1 MNNGFRLEKFE
12 VYNWGTFKDQVW
24 SLEVG
29 SGTALL
35 VGANGSGKSTLVD
48 AFLTLLVPPQKR
60 NYNQASGEKSK
71 RGERNETSYV
81 RGAFER
87 KSSDGETS
95 SEIRYLRDK
104 NSYSVLL
111 ARFVEAKTKQ
121 IVTLASVF
129 YWANNPRP
137 EKFFVVAS
145 KALSI
150 SEDFA
155 VQGEVSSLKK
165 RLRNQGAEVYDEFS
179 KYSRDII
186 KGFGLRS
193 EKALDLFNQTV
204 SIKSIESLNE
214 FVRTHMLEKTDI
226 LEKINELRGQYQNLT
241 KAHEAIERAEKQID
255 LLNPLLRE
263 ADEHTAKREQ
273 INQTELLLEVVPLY
287 FAKAQLDL
295 RQTAIRDCQTEQT
308 ALKQQLEQTKQQLES
323 DRNQKLELQI
333 ALQNDDVGR
342 RLTEL
347 ERDIAQKQK
356 AIAEKQK
363 KADQYESL
371 LNRLGF
377 APSDNQI
384 DFLGQRQHAI
394 ERLEAL
400 EPDIERIKREIIKG
414 EIEKEKLNEKLN
426 ELRHEIESL
435 KSRQSNIPI
444 TNLQIREQIAV
455 GLGIQE
461 THLPFA
467 GELIRVRP
475 DASPWEAAIERLLN
489 PLGRQLLV
497 SEALYHDV
505 SDFVN
510 RTKLRGHLVYLRT
523 LPQRSKL
530 GALEFEANLLIAKL
544 EVKPDHP
551 MQAWLKTELMT
562 RWDYVCC
569 DSIEQFRRERR
580 ALTISGQ
587 IKHNEN
593 RHEKDD
599 SRVLGDR
606 SRYVLGWSN
615 LEKLKVLEAA
625 FLDLTSDLSTT
636 QSEIK
641 NLELEGKNL
650 EQRKYTLQ
658 QFIGF
663 ENFDQIDWH
672 SEVKVL
678 DDLELQK
685 QKLEQDS
692 NHLQTLKQQLEVCQ
706 TRILNLETV
715 QQKLNQ
721 DLGRLETNLNDHQHK
736 SRAHETVLKE
746 HPFEI
751 WQAFIPTIE
760 TELRQKTLTLETAG
774 DLQYS
779 LNDSLNKRANVYR
792 GQASKLET
800 EISLKMSKFRDSY
813 PEDSSEFDSSLES
826 IPEYRRLFERL
837 ERDDLPRHR
846 EEFKTF
852 LNDKMTI
859 AIKSF
864 QRHLETQEE
873 DILSS
878 IAALNSSL
886 QHIDYTPATYIKLEA
901 KRNTDVE
908 IQEFKNALRAC
919 TPDGGLQNQELRENS
934 FARIRELIER
944 FSSFENWTNKVT
956 DVRQWRVF
964 AAEERYRETG
974 QQKNYYEGSSGKSGG
989 QQAKLAYTIL
999 ASAIAYQY
1007 QLEQGA
1013 SSHKTFRFVVVDEA
1027 FSKLDESNASYALEL
1042 FKQLELQLLVVTPKD
1057 KTHVVESF
1065 IQSCHFVT
1073 NNAEENDSRVYNLT
1087 QSEFETQKQRWANES

>member
-1 MNNGFRLEKFE
+1 MSNGFRLEKFE

-24 SLEVG
+24 QLEVG

-104 NSYSVLL
+104 NNYSVLL

-121 IVTLASVF
+121 VVTLASVF
-129 YWANNPRP
+129 YWANNSRP
-137 EKFFVVAS
+137 EKFFVVSS

-155 VQGEVSSLKK
+155 VHGEVSNLKQ
-165 RLRNQGAEVYDEFS
+165 RLRKQGADVYDEFR

-186 KGFGLRS
+186 KRFGLRS

-226 LEKINELRGQYQNLT
+226 LEKINELREQYQNLT

-263 ADEHTAKREQ
+263 ATEHAAKLEQ
-273 INQTELLLEVVPLY
+273 INQTELVLGVVPMY
-287 FAKAQLDL
+287 FARAQLDL
-295 RQTAIRDCQTEQT
+295 RQAAIKDCQTEQV
-308 ALKQQLEQTKQQLES
+308 ALTQQLEQTKQQLEAE
-323 DRNQKLELQI
+323 RNQKLELQM

-342 RLTEL
+342 RLIEL

-356 AIAEKQK
+356 LIVERQK
-363 KADQYESL
+363 KADQYEVL

-377 APSDNQI
+377 APSDNQS

-400 EPDIERIKREIIKG
+400 EPDIERIKREVIKS

-426 ELRHEIESL
+426 DLRHEIESL
-435 KSRQSNIPI
+435 KSRHSNIPI
-444 TNLQIREQIAV
+444 TNLQIREQIAG

-461 THLPFA
+461 IHLPFA
-467 GELIRVRP
+467 GELIRVR
-475 DASPWEAAIERLLN
+475 SESSLWEAAIERLLN

-497 SEALYHDV
+497 AEELYHEV

-510 RTKLRGHLVYLRT
+510 RTKLHGHLVYLRT
-523 LPQRSKL
+523 LPQRTKL
-530 GALEFEANLLIAKL
+530 GGLEVDPNALIAKL
-544 EVKPDHP
+544 EVKPDHR
-551 MQAWLKTELMT
+551 MQAWLKAELLS

-599 SRVLGDR
+599 SRILGDR

-615 LEKLKVLEAA
+615 LEKRKVLEAA
-625 FLDLTSDLSTT
+625 FLDQTTDLNLI
-636 QSEIK
+636 QAEIR

-650 EQRKYTLQ
+650 DQRKYSLQ
-658 QFIGF
+658 QFIVF
-663 ENFDQIDWH
+663 DRFDQIDWH
-672 SEVKVL
+672 SEVKIL
-678 DDLELQK
+678 DELESQK
-685 QKLEQDS
+685 RKLEQDS
-692 NHLQTLKQQLEVCQ
+692 DHLEILKQQLEACQ
-706 TRILNLETV
+706 IRISSFDSKQQQLN
-715 QQKLNQ
+715 K
-721 DLGRLETNLNDHQHK
+721 DLGRLETNLNDHQLK
-736 SRAHETVLKE
+736 SRAHESVLKN

-751 WQAFIPTIE
+751 WQTFIPAIE
-760 TELRQKTLTLETAG
+760 TELRQKTITLETAG
-774 DLQYS
+774 ETQYS
-779 LNDSLNKRANVYR
+779 LVDSLNKRANAYR
-792 GQASKLET
+792 GQASKLEN

-826 IPEYRRLFERL
+826 IAEYRRLFERL

-864 QRHLETQEE
+864 QRHLEVQEE
-873 DILSS
+873 DILTS
-878 IAALNSSL
+878 IAALNTSL
-886 QHIDYTPATYIKLEA
+886 QQIDYTPSTYIKLEA

-908 IQEFKNALRAC
+908 IQEFKNVLRAC

-944 FSSFENWTNKVT
+944 FTSFENWTNKVT

-1007 QLEQGA
+1007 QLEQGN

-1065 IQSCHFVT
+1065 IQSCHFVI
-1073 NNAEENDSRVYNLT
+1073 NNAEENDSRVYNLSQT
-1087 QSEFETQKQRWANES
+1087 EYETQKQRWANES